1 MDATVEL
8 LHRQRNLL
16 ILALPWL
23 LIVLADIVLRRVR
36 TDGVVHY
43 VGNSSGCA
51 LS

>member
-1 MDATVEL
+1 MRGPSVTMDAAVEL

-36 TDGVVHY
+36 IDGVVH
-43 VGNSSGCA
+43 
-51 LS
+51 